1 MNYIREFLKRR
12 SEKKAAALHEEMVAD
27 AVSLYQ
33 VQEYQGEL
41 WLTYS
46 GNLVCPCSM
55 LKSEPVESVAK
66 MRELYIKRK
75 GV

>member
-1 MNYIREFLKRR
+1 MSYIRDYLKRR
-12 SEKKAAALHEEMVAD
+12 AERRTAELHDETVAD
-27 AVSLYQ
+27 AVLLYQ
-33 VQEYQGEL
+33 VQEYKGEL

-66 MRELYIKRK
+66 MRELYVERK